1 MLYSSR
7 NNFQKNSVIACSEVK
22 KNNLT
27 CNNVRIMPVFP
38 CCGHPECEGP
48 DVKETKSVL
57 HDKYFILISSANDS
71 WYGSLINTH
80 IPGHAPAQQLWESLT
95 VFYCWEAKIRVL
107 HLPLCM
113 AGILVSATLDFCVV
127 AEVCSDC
134 GFALAFD
141 SLIFAKH
148 DLTLR
153 VTSCH
158 TFGFGWDNPSCFLS
172 ACPPFPPKLLALR
185 AGSLHV
191 LLSCWWWAWHGCWN
205 QLMCTDLLGSRNL
218 FCGMDTSGWTWWV
231 AVLIQSVSFDSTGA
245 ALALELVQAARQIGA
260 ELNARGAKK
269 KCLD

>member
-1 MLYSSR
+1 MLELCLA
-7 NNFQKNSVIACSEVK
+7 FHVVG
-22 KNNLT
+22 T
-27 CNNVRIMPVFP
+27 HP
-38 CCGHPECEGP
+38 PECEGP

-95 VFYCWEAKIRVL
+95 VFCCWEAKSRVL

-127 AEVCSDC
+127 TEVCSDC

-185 AGSLHV
+185 AGSLHI

-205 QLMCTDLLGSRNL
+205 QLVHRPAGKQEPLLWHGHFWLNLMSGCANPVCFFWQYWCCFGLGAGTGSKTDG
-218 FCGMDTSGWTWWV
+218 CW
-231 AVLIQSVSFDSTGA
+231 I
-245 ALALELVQAARQIGA
+245 E
-260 ELNARGAKK
+260 
-269 KCLD
+269 C

>member
-7 NNFQKNSVIACSEVK
+7 NNFQKNSVIAYSEVK
-22 KNNLT
+22 NNNLT
-27 CNNVRIMPVFP
+27 CNNVRIMPGFP
-38 CCGHPECEGP
+38 CCGHPPPWVWRSWCEG
-48 DVKETKSVL
+48 DKVCTAWQIL
-57 HDKYFILISSANDS
+57 HFNLFSKWLLVWLTDKYSHTWTCSCTATMRKF
-71 WYGSLINTH
+71 
-80 IPGHAPAQQLWESLT
+80 
-95 VFYCWEAKIRVL
+95 VFCCWEAKSRVL

-127 AEVCSDC
+127 TEVCSDC

-185 AGSLHV
+185 AGSLHI

-205 QLMCTDLLGSRNL
+205 QLVHRPAGKQEPLLWHGHFWLNLMSGCANPVCFFWQYWCCFGLGAGTGSKTDG
-218 FCGMDTSGWTWWV
+218 CW
-231 AVLIQSVSFDSTGA
+231 I
-245 ALALELVQAARQIGA
+245 E
-260 ELNARGAKK
+260 
-269 KCLD
+269 C

>member
-95 VFYCWEAKIRVL
+95 VFCCWEAKSRVL

-172 ACPPFPPKLLALR
+172 ACRPSLR
-185 AGSLHV
+185 
-191 LLSCWWWAWHGCWN
+191 SCWLWGQEACTSFWAAGGERDTAVGTTHVHRPAGKQEPLLWHGHFWLNLMSGCANPVCFFWQYWRCFGLGAGTGSKADWCWIE
-205 QLMCTDLLGSRNL
+205 C
-218 FCGMDTSGWTWWV
+218 
-231 AVLIQSVSFDSTGA
+231 
-245 ALALELVQAARQIGA
+245 
-260 ELNARGAKK
+260 
-269 KCLD
+269 